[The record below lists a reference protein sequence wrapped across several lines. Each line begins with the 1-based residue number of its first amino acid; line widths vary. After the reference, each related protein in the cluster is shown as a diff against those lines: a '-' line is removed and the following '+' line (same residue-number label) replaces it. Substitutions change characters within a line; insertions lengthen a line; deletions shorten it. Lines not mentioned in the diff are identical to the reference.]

1 MSFKV
6 IETMIQGQSG
16 IASMYHV
23 ESVTSNTST
32 LNKFKKKV
40 TFKTLVKYQDT
51 RGNKVVP
58 YESKEVLTR
67 MIFVYLRVILFLI

>member
-1 MSFKV
+1 
-6 IETMIQGQSG
+6 
-16 IASMYHV
+16 MYHV

-40 TFKTLVKYQDT
+40 TFKKTLAKYQDT

-58 YESKEVLTR
+58 YEPKEVLTR
-67 MIFVYLRVILFLI
+67 MIFAYLRVILFLI

>member
-1 MSFKV
+1 
-6 IETMIQGQSG
+6 
-16 IASMYHV
+16 MYHV

-40 TFKTLVKYQDT
+40 TFKKTLAKYQDT

-58 YESKEVLTR
+58 YEPKEVLTR
-67 MIFVYLRVILFLI
+67 MIYTRVILFLI